1 MSSGPDDRTLMGG
14 HRNPI
19 EGAPDTIQCIHDID
33 PAMPDNLS
41 RFIQWSQTLAKV
53 QEADEGTG
61 NGNAERSNVT
71 TIDKMMCNV
80 PEVTMQSTVTAMQ
93 GMNDMVEELD
103 VLNLHEDQLHAY
115 VIITHHLAA
124 KQ

>member
-1 MSSGPDDRTLMGG
+1 MSWDNTGPDV
-14 HRNPI
+14 
-19 EGAPDTIQCIHDID
+19 D